1 MEVGS
6 EYSSPRQKGK
16 DERFL
21 EFIREYLDAELAKL
35 EGKIM
40 NMLGIIRCLLGQEML
55 RVLWSVC
62 IKLDLKTMFFLFAP
76 EFSYS
81 PSDVFAVYGDVFSR
95 MIGHMTHTKAVL
107 SRVRFEFDRCVELLK
122 AAPKESAFLTGHLKA
137 RAAKA
142 ATIKNYQTRINDL
155 DEKIRWNV

>member
-1 MEVGS
+1 MLVS
-6 EYSSPRQKGK
+6 TLIIYLLQKRLIFSST
-16 DERFL
+16 L
-21 EFIREYLDAELAKL
+21 I
-35 EGKIM
+35 
-40 NMLGIIRCLLGQEML
+40 
-55 RVLWSVC
+55 
-62 IKLDLKTMFFLFAP
+62 P

-122 AAPKESAFLTGHLKA
+122 GAPKESAFLTGHLKA

-155 DEKIRWNV
+155 DEKIR